1 LQNQNQK
8 EKEQLEKRKQMW
20 RLLKTKL
27 NNFNFSKHK
36 DSEKKDEPCPYEEFI
51 KEQEEVLKDNDRKQK
66 VRS

>member
-1 LQNQNQK
+1 
-8 EKEQLEKRKQMW
+8 MW

-36 DSEKKDEPCPYEEFI
+36 KSEKKDDTCPYEEFI
-51 KEQEEVLKDNDRKQK
+51 KEQEEVLKYNDKKQE

>member
-1 LQNQNQK
+1 
-8 EKEQLEKRKQMW
+8 MW

-27 NNFNFSKHK
+27 HNFNFSKHK
-36 DSEKKDEPCPYEEFI
+36 DSEKKDEPCPYEEFV

>member
-1 LQNQNQK
+1 
-8 EKEQLEKRKQMW
+8 MW

-27 NNFNFSKHK
+27 NNFNFSKNK
-36 DSEKKDEPCPYEEFI
+36 DGEKKDEPCPYEEFI